1 MYSDIKIDVLF
12 ESRNIFKKSYLIN
25 FVNKFNVITGLNMNF
40 ILLERE
46 ERKQL
51 STKTIDNLVE
61 THGNYVQTVNI
72 NNIFYNDSDNL
83 LTVRFDFEINDIV
96 KEIVWELSFFL
107 NIYDFVLNT
116 RFYIDGARRDGIIDV
131 QSNNY
136 NQITKNINPY
146 KYNTRANNDNL
157 LNVYSFA
164 LEPEEFQPTG
174 AINLNLTKIFTI
186 EVIMDKEK
194 IANYFT
200 KTKVLFN
207 LSNVNAQMNLT
218 TFQYNFVRYQ
228 AGLAGLLFT

>member
-1 MYSDIKIDVLF
+1 
-12 ESRNIFKKSYLIN
+12 
-25 FVNKFNVITGLNMNF
+25 MNF

-96 KEIVWELSFFL
+96 KEIVWELSFFLNGFKISRQNIKNLNESSL